1 MQSLILKGQGNG
13 SGMEPGQK
21 AIERRPPNSS
31 CGLSIDKSSQP
42 SWPQREK
49 VRRKSEGSV
58 LWLHSS
64 FSCWYLASILHWPTP
79 GRRQKATASLD
90 SIYTGQ
96 PPRHRAGLRIDE
108 EEQTKKYPAQVS
120 WSQGFCSNQTLPIIS
135 CFSISRPW
143 DPELLREPHYNCT
156 LPSTIPEPQWKF
168 SWLTIAALNL

>member
-1 MQSLILKGQGNG
+1 MGQVWSLDRKLSKEDLPTVAVVFQLTKAANPHGPNG
-13 SGMEPGQK
+13 KKSGE
-21 AIERRPPNSS
+21 
-31 CGLSIDKSSQP
+31 SQ
-42 SWPQREK
+42 RD
-49 VRRKSEGSV
+49 RY
-58 LWLHSS
+58 WLHSS

-108 EEQTKKYPAQVS
+108 EKQTKKYPAQVS

-143 DPELLREPHYNCT
+143 DPELLREPHYNYT